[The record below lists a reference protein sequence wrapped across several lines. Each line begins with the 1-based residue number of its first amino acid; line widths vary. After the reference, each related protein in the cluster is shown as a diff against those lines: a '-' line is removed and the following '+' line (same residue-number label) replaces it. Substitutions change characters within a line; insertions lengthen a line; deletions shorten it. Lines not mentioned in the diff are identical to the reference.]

1 MIMHQSLQDIVRL
14 NIPQELY
21 EPFWEDLYAASKSQ
35 GFNIRA
41 IWMADVSNEG
51 QSGIINEGILGDDRK
66 SYIQIFLPRAD
77 RRSELV

>member
-1 MIMHQSLQDIVRL
+1 MHQSPQDIVRL

-21 EPFWEDLYAASKSQ
+21 EPFWEDLYASLKSQ

-66 SYIQIFLPRAD
+66 SYTQIFLHRAD